1 MRTSLATLYSALAS
15 PVDHFKTLW
24 RVLEPNANCA
34 IKIDKTGLFAEARVN
49 IAKRGEAMLYMPLKE
64 LELNDLPELANPLSD
79 AICPY
84 IVLKDELIYH
94 DFTSTPRSCD
104 IAIQYI
110 PSGYSIF
117 HSPHKNEKLLE
128 LLAELERECKRI
140 GFSHNNLDIHDI
152 IISDNNQA
160 YIIRNHFATM
170 DGAYDDFD
178 SIRKQLIESSSN
190 LNDVSLRY
198 TADDCQLFEPYNGF
212 IRFRKDGLFGY
223 KNIKGK
229 DIIGA
234 KYLWAGDFFERR
246 AIIKTETGYGVID
259 SKDREIIPPIFD
271 NLALDTTRSIYTY
284 WHEDE
289 LHGLDYNGRPLD
301 RDDSRLVE
309 ILTTPQPF
317 VPLSIA
323 TYNPPY
329 EKEDYEL

>member
-24 RVLEPNANCA
+24 RVLEQNENCA
-34 IKIDKTGLFAEARVN
+34 IKIDRNGIFAEARVN
-49 IAKRGEAMLYMPLKE
+49 IAKRGEAILYMPLKE
-64 LELNDLPELANPLSD
+64 MELNNLPALANPSSSV
-79 AICPY
+79 ICPY
-84 IVLKDELIYH
+84 IVLKDELVYY
-94 DFTSTPRSCD
+94 DYTNKPNSCD
-104 IAIQYI
+104 IILQYI
-110 PSGYSIF
+110 PSGYSIY
-117 HSPHKNEKLLE
+117 HSPLKNEE
-128 LLAELERECKRI
+128 LLQLLTELECECKRI
-140 GFSHNNLDIHDI
+140 GFSHNDLDIHDI

-170 DGAYDDFD
+170 DGAYDNFD
-178 SIRKQLIESSSN
+178 HIRQQLTESSR
-190 LNDVSLRY
+190 LNDISTRY
-198 TADDCQLFEPYNGF
+198 TTDDCQLFEPYNGF

-229 DIIGA
+229 DIIEA

-246 AIIKTETGYGVID
+246 AIVKTETGYGVID
-259 SKDREIIPPIFD
+259 PKDRVIIPPMFD
-271 NLALDTTRSIYTY
+271 NLALDTKRSIFTY

-301 RDDSRLVE
+301 NSDSRLQQ
-309 ILTTPQPF
+309 ILTTPQMF

-329 EKEDYEL
+329 EKEDYDW